1 MMRYRVLRL
10 YSLFLVSLT
19 IGMLF
24 PQVTVGDE
32 RPNIL
37 LILGDDMGFA
47 DIGPFGSEIET
58 PTLDQ
63 LASDGLKFTN
73 FRATPVCSVSRSEI
87 LTGANNIQVGLA
99 AFDYAVYPDAE
110 GKPGYEGYLTDN
122 AVTIAQLLQDAG
134 YNTYTTGKWHLGHPT
149 RNRGLGP
156 NAWGFDRSYGIY
168 VGGSNHWNQEVMLPD
183 SQDPATA
190 EAIKNNQIPKISQE
204 EFHEDDKLVTRP
216 DGVYSNDLYTAKMI
230 EYLESGR
237 ETGKPFFA
245 YMAFTTAHFPIQAPE
260 KLIEK
265 YYDVYLELG
274 YEGLRE
280 KRYASL
286 IKHGVISS
294 SAKYHDGKEDN
305 SDNLVVPWSSLSEEQ
320 QKYQARI
327 MATYAAM
334 IDSQDQHIK
343 KIFEHLDSIG
353 ELDNTLIIYLT
364 DNGPE
369 GTDFRGK
376 LSNPLLNKWVEAN
389 YDQSLGAVGSA
400 SALWQIGTTWANA
413 TTGVLTFWK
422 AYVSE
427 GGVRVPFMI
436 RPPVGYEFPHAGQS
450 TNAVS
455 SIKDVPMTIL
465 DYAGVEASGKRYE
478 APNMVK
484 PSGVSMKGLVEGSQN
499 FVRSEDQWVAF
510 ELFGNTYVIKG
521 NFKAVR
527 IRTGMFGSGE
537 WHLYDI
543 VADPGET
550 TPIEEEQPDKLDEL
564 IRLYQ
569 GYADEMGIVQ
579 VAEDWNPW
587 TVVGK

>member
-1 MMRYRVLRL
+1 MTRCMAKLMPL
-10 YSLFLVSLT
+10 IF
-19 IGMLF
+19 
-24 PQVTVGDE
+24 TVFSTQIVMADE

-58 PTLDQ
+58 PTLDE
-63 LASDGLKFTN
+63 LASEGLKFTN

-149 RNRGLGP
+149 RNTGKGP
-156 NAWGFDRSYGIY
+156 QSWGFDRSYGIY

-183 SQDPATA
+183 EKDPATA
-190 EAIKNNQIPKISQE
+190 EAVEKGQIPKISQE
-204 EFHEDDKLVTRP
+204 EFHEDDRLVTRP
-216 DGVYSNDLYTAKMI
+216 DGVYSNDLYTSKMI
-230 EYLESGR
+230 EYLEGGR
-237 ETGKPFFA
+237 GSGKPFFA
-245 YMAFTTAHFPIQAPE
+245 YMAFTTAHFPIQAPAE
-260 KLIEK
+260 LIDK
-265 YYDVYLELG
+265 YYEMYLELG

-280 KRYASL
+280 KRYDSL
-286 IKHGVISS
+286 IKHGVISPS
-294 SAKYHDGKEDN
+294 SKYHDGKEDN
-305 SDNLVVPWSSLSEEQ
+305 SDNLVVPWSSLSDEQ
-320 QKYQARI
+320 QKYQAKI

-343 KIFEHLDSIG
+343 KLFDYLDSIG

-376 LSNPLLNKWVEAN
+376 LSNPLLSKWVEAN
-389 YDQSLGAVGSA
+389 FDQSLKAIGSA
-400 SALWQIGTTWANA
+400 DALWQIGTTWANS

-436 RPPVGYEFPHAGQS
+436 KPPLGYEFAHLGQS
-450 TNAVS
+450 TNAVT

-465 DYAGVEASGKRYE
+465 DYAGVQADGPRYD

-484 PSGVSMKGLVEGSQN
+484 PSGVSMRDFVEGKQN
-499 FVRSEDQWVAF
+499 YVRNEDQWVAF

-521 NFKAVR
+521 NHKAVR

-550 TPIEEEQPDKLDEL
+550 TPIEEQFPGKLEQLKK
-564 IRLYQ
+564 IYQ
-569 GYADEMGIVQ
+569 GYADEMGIVP